1 MTGHGLKDNQIIKI
15 VNGNNPNNDYTEI
28 NFVYKVTERDN
39 DGFKLKF
46 LENDDDVISP
56 GGVVSPTAGGKLKF
70 IKVWKAHTKIDPT
83 DGKIKLTNHGLTND
97 QIIRIEIPGDLK
109 VGDAGVKAGE
119 LYVVAEAEDNDF
131 KLKKDPAGDTL
142 VLTGDLS
149 KADKALL
156 FTKVQKVQ

>member
-1 MTGHGLKDNQIIKI
+1 M
-15 VNGNNPNNDYTEI
+15 
-28 NFVYKVTERDN
+28 
-39 DGFKLKF
+39 
-46 LENDDDVISP
+46 
-56 GGVVSPTAGGKLKF
+56 
-70 IKVWKAHTKIDPT
+70 
-83 DGKIKLTNHGLTND
+83 
-97 QIIRIEIPGDLK
+97 
-109 VGDAGVKAGE
+109 GDAGVKAGE